1 MEGQELE
8 HQAAAVAEH
17 DKAPLQTKKLQK
29 LQRTYEKRGILYVS
43 RIPPHMKP
51 QKLRQ
56 LLEQYGAIGRLYCAP
71 EDPALR
77 KQRKQKGGNTGK
89 NFTEGWVEFE
99 DKAIAK
105 QTAAMLNGNPIGG
118 KRRSAYHY
126 DLWSLKYLPKFKWD
140 HLTEEIAYQNAVRE
154 QKLAAEISAA
164 KRERD
169 FYMGQ
174 VDKAKGIEA
183 MKERKRKR
191 EDTVQDSN
199 EGKSGSQQPP
209 ADSSKS
215 QDKQPQQQAKAGQA
229 PPDHHSRVLRTY
241 GQKQA
246 KVDPADDHA
255 TATLSADFLALVG
268 GKR

>member
-1 MEGQELE
+1 M
-8 HQAAAVAEH
+8 AADPETDQVAATA
-17 DKAPLQTKKLQK
+17 DKAEEPLHNKKLQK
-29 LQRTYEKRGILYVS
+29 LQKQYERRGIVYVS

-51 QKLRQ
+51 QKLRH
-56 LLEQYGAIGRLYCAP
+56 LLEQYGSIGRLYCAP

-77 KQRKQKGGNTGK
+77 RQRKQKGGNTGK
-89 NFTEGWVEFE
+89 NFTEGWAEFD
-99 DKAIAK
+99 DKAVAK
-105 QTAAMLNGNPIGG
+105 QVAAMLNGNQMGG

-174 VDKAKGIEA
+174 VDKAKGIQA

-191 EDTVQDSN
+191 EDASEGAARQQDAS
-199 EGKSGSQQPP
+199 QPP
-209 ADSSKS
+209 AAGAGEKLSKQKS
-215 QDKQPQQQAKAGQA
+215 VARPIDRHRKG
-229 PPDHHSRVLRTY
+229 LRTY
-241 GQKQA
+241 GQKKA
-246 KVDPADDHA
+246 KADSAAENAA
-255 TATLSADFLALVG
+255 TTLSSDFLALVG
-268 GKR
+268 GKQ

>member
-1 MEGQELE
+1 MAEPPTDCTEDQDQETANPE
-8 HQAAAVAEH
+8 KSV
-17 DKAPLQTKKLQK
+17 LQSKKLQK
-29 LQRTYEKRGILYVS
+29 LRKAYETKGIIYVS

-51 QKLRQ
+51 HKLRQ
-56 LLEQYGAIGRLYCAP
+56 LLEQFGSIGRLYCAP

-99 DKAIAK
+99 DKAVAK
-105 QTAAMLNGNPIGG
+105 QVATMLNNNPIGG

-140 HLTEEIAYQNAVRE
+140 HLTEEIAYQNAIRE

-191 EDTVQDSN
+191 EDAG
-199 EGKSGSQQPP
+199 EGEPAGGQAEPAALRREPLPTDNAPAKAESGS
-209 ADSSKS
+209 KH
-215 QDKQPQQQAKAGQA
+215 K
-229 PPDHHSRVLRTY
+229 RVLRTY
-241 GQKQA
+241 GQKKA
-246 KVDPADDHA
+246 KADSSADDA
-255 TATLSADFLALVG
+255 TATLTPDFLALVG
-268 GKR
+268 GQR